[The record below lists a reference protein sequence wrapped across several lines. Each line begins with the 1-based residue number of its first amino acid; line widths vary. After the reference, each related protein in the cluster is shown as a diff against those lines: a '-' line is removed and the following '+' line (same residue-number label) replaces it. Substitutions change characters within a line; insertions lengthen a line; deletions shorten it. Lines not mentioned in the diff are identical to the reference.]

1 MENIEIFIAFVTHD
15 IEDELNRELKEE
27 ELILIREVIF
37 NYSSL

>member
-1 MENIEIFIAFVTHD
+1 MENIEKIIALVTQE

-27 ELILIREVIF
+27 ELMLIREVIF